1 MFPKPV
7 LSAMLALG
15 LFACMAGCVT
25 KSEFPCFNTK
35 ETEAPGNSVPLLAP
49 WKTVALNADYAGMGF
64 VAGDVD
70 GDGAPEIVT
79 AKNFNQDDVHYTSS
93 VAVQKQDGSTLW
105 TWGDPKIG
113 RKELHHD
120 VACQIQD
127 WDSDGRNEV
136 VVATKG
142 ALVELD
148 GQTGAERLRIP
159 IQEDATD
166 SITFCN
172 ISGDAR
178 AETALVKD
186 RYHNIWAYI
195 RDGKLLWT
203 VKDPGGFKTAH
214 QPRPM
219 DIDGDGIDEVFA
231 GYAMLNADGSVR
243 WVVQSAAV
251 KNSFGHLDCAR
262 MMTPGGAPEK
272 TRIALTFCGGNN
284 LAVIDGNGR
293 VVWEISGHHFESVEL
308 GRIIPDKPA
317 PQLLVDIDHQPYG
330 NSPIWVVGNDGRVFG
345 QLVTNYSRQ
354 HRLVDWDGDGL
365 DEFVVG
371 GDHSLYNHAGKRV
384 ATFDVPDG
392 SPIPH
397 VGDMDGDGR
406 KDILF
411 NTGNAVYIFRNDKGA
426 KSPTP
431 VPLGTGANVTLY

>member
-7 LSAMLALG
+7 LSAMLALA
-15 LFACMAGCVT
+15 LFAGMTGCAT
-25 KSEFPCFNTK
+25 KPEFPCFNTK
-35 ETEAPGNSVPLLAP
+35 DTEAPGGAVPLLAP
-49 WKTVALNADYAGMGF
+49 WKTVALNADYAGMWF

-70 GDGAPEIVT
+70 GDGVPEIVT
-79 AKNFNQDDVHYTSS
+79 AKNFNQDDMHYTSS
-93 VAVQKQDGSTLW
+93 VAVQKLDGSTLW

-120 VACQIQD
+120 VACQIHD
-127 WDSDGRNEV
+127 WDGDGRNEV

-148 GQTGAERLRIP
+148 GRTGAERLRIP

-166 SITFCN
+166 SITFCSL
-172 ISGDAR
+172 SGGAH

-186 RYHNIWAYI
+186 RYHNIWAYT
-195 RDGKLLWT
+195 RDGKLQWT

-219 DIDGDGIDEVFA
+219 DIDGDGIDEIFA

-251 KNSFGHLDCAR
+251 RNSFGHLDCAR

-284 LAVIDGNGR
+284 LAVLDGNGR
-293 VVWEISGHHFESVEL
+293 VVWEISGHHFESVEV
-308 GRIIPDKPA
+308 GRILPEEPA

-330 NSPIWVVGNDGRVFG
+330 NSPIWVVGCDGKVLG

-354 HRLVDWDGDGL
+354 HRLIDWNGDGF
-365 DEFVVG
+365 DEFLIG
-371 GDHSLYNHAGKRV
+371 SDHSLYNHAGKRV

-392 SPIPH
+392 SLLPH

-406 KDILF
+406 KDVLF
-411 NTGNAVYIFRNDKGA
+411 NTGDAVYIFRNDKGA
-426 KSPTP
+426 KSATP
-431 VPLGTGANVTLY
+431 IPIGTGINVTLY